1 MGGWIK
7 LNRSIQS
14 HWIYNERRK
23 FSKLEAWIDMLMTAN
38 YADNKVIIKGKLY
51 EVKRGESINSMDT
64 WAKRW
69 SWDKSAVRRFLTLL
83 QNDNII
89 SIKSDSITTHL
100 TICKYESYQGEK
112 NANETQMKRR
122 RNADEYQTTPIEE
135 GKEIKEGKE
144 GNTCLTFESF
154 WELYDKKVDSKKCK
168 DKFNKV
174 KESDRQKIL
183 DTLPTYI
190 KSTPDIKF
198 RKNPSTYLN
207 NECWNDTVEIIE
219 STYPKTIAEE
229 HEENMYKSSLKL
241 VERGMRTPTEHNE
254 VMKTNK
260 MDIKY
265 YLPI

>member
-1 MGGWIK
+1 MIDSSIFYRSFYEAIK
-7 LNRSIQS
+7 SLPESNQLEV
-14 HWIYNERRK
+14 YNAIFEYSFNFVEVELTGLSNTIFTLIK
-23 FSKLEAWIDMLMTAN
+23 PQLEANNKRYENGNKPKNKQNGSKTEAKDEQKISKVEAN
-38 YADNKVIIKGKLY
+38 KNKNVNNNK
-51 EVKRGESINSMDT
+51 
-64 WAKRW
+64 
-69 SWDKSAVRRFLTLL
+69 
-83 QNDNII
+83 NDNVN
-89 SIKSDSITTHL
+89 D
-100 TICKYESYQGEK
+100 
-112 NANETQMKRR
+112 NE
-122 RNADEYQTTPIEE
+122 
-135 GKEIKEGKE
+135 
-144 GNTCLTFESF
+144 NTCLTFESF

-229 HEENMYKSSLKL
+229 HDENMYKSSLKL
-241 VERGMRTPTEHNE
+241 VERGMRTNSEHNE

-260 MDIKY
+260 MDLKY